1 MLQNC
6 KKQEFKTSE
15 HVPYCRRFILY
26 DVSGITVKVYNE
38 VSQTEVIRN
47 TQAGGFDS
55 K

>member
-1 MLQNC
+1 MLGNS
-6 KKQEFKTSE
+6 KKQEFRTSK

-26 DVSGITVKVYNE
+26 DISGITVKVYNE

-47 TQAGGFDS
+47 TKAVGFDS